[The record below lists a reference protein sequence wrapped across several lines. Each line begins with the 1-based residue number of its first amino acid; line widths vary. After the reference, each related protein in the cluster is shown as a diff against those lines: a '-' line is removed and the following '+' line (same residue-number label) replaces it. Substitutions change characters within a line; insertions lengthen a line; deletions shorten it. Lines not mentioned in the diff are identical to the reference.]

1 MQTDPVQST
10 NGRKRN
16 KLKRYPQKAD
26 RLTKQKKSN
35 TDIKRQWKVSHYR
48 MWGVKS
54 HF

>member
-26 RLTKQKKSN
+26 RLTKQKKV
-35 TDIKRQWKVSHYR
+35 TPI
-48 MWGVKS
+48 
-54 HF
+54 